1 MWTLLEQNPGAVTV
15 LNSDLRQ
22 LHRFVPWG
30 HMAPMLHE
38 LRWLSNS
45 VLQPKST
52 TRHFQPSNSSAGG
65 LWCYYGAN
73 AMPSAL
79 CPKVSVPQCPDEG
92 TDGGHHRF
100 FLEFLTGFLPVEAR
114 VGSGGG
120 EMHAGS
126 LSNVLSGWVQV
137 RQLGGIPMAAQIDTS
152 CLRGYTIQSSF
163 HWQRPSLTNFRGCF
177 EDN

>member
-1 MWTLLEQNPGAVTV
+1 MWTLLEQNPGAVTA

-22 LHRFVPWG
+22 LHRFVLWG
-30 HMAPMLHE
+30 HVAPMLHE

-45 VLQPKST
+45 VLRPKST

-100 FLEFLTGFLPVEAR
+100 FLEFLTDFLPVETR
-114 VGSGGG
+114 GGSGGG

-126 LSNVLSGWVQV
+126 LSNVLSGCRYDSSEAPPWLPREMPHASEDIPFKVPFTGKDQV
-137 RQLGGIPMAAQIDTS
+137 
-152 CLRGYTIQSSF
+152 
-163 HWQRPSLTNFRGCF
+163 
-177 EDN
+177 

>member
-38 LRWLSNS
+38 LRWLSDS
-45 VLQPKST
+45 VLRPKST

-92 TDGGHHRF
+92 TDGGDHRF
-100 FLEFLTGFLPVEAR
+100 FLEFLTGFLPVETR

-126 LSNVLSGWVQV
+126 LMCCQGAGTTARRHLHGCPDRYLMSQRIYHSKFLSLAKSKFN
-137 RQLGGIPMAAQIDTS
+137 QLRRMLWG
-152 CLRGYTIQSSF
+152 
-163 HWQRPSLTNFRGCF
+163 
-177 EDN
+177 